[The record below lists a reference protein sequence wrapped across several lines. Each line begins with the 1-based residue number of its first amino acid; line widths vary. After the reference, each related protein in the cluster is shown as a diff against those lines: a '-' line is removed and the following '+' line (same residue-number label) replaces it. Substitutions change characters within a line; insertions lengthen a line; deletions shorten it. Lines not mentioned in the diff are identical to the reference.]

1 MINDGTKNGK
11 PTWRN
16 NETGHTIFYHGK
28 KKWTLKQSQ
37 NRMVLLE
44 NGNWLIGERYQNV
57 GGFKSIRTDLDD
69 VPTEGWLYNDGTMW
83 NNNDTTITVTGEG
96 GMERTR
102 EHFRKSIF

>member
-1 MINDGTKNGK
+1 
-11 PTWRN
+11 
-16 NETGHTIFYHGK
+16 
-28 KKWTLKQSQ
+28 
-37 NRMVLLE
+37 MVLLE